1 MMRTKSKG
9 GESNGKSSETHWLML
24 ITTSIVPIL
33 LFCVLAGLFDWS
45 KSIPKMGNN
54 VFISLHANFF
64 GKKVVIKLV
73 LTNKE
78 AVGFSW

>member
-1 MMRTKSKG
+1 
-9 GESNGKSSETHWLML
+9 ML
-24 ITTSIVPIL
+24 ITTSIVPIP

-45 KSIPKMGNN
+45 KSIPKTGNS
-54 VFISLHANFF
+54 VFICLHANFF

>member
-1 MMRTKSKG
+1 
-9 GESNGKSSETHWLML
+9 ML

-33 LFCVLAGLFDWS
+33 SFCVLPGLFDWS
-45 KSIPKMGNN
+45 KSIPKTGNS
-54 VFISLHANFF
+54 VFKSLHANFF